1 MNQNV
6 LIFALAVLGVY
17 GVVVTIL
24 FLLAKKTLNQLAQS
38 SNKSVPLL
46 DKETVVLI
54 GLGLAAAVTYYLKE
68 KKDED

>member
-1 MNQNV
+1 M
-6 LIFALAVLGVY
+6 I
-17 GVVVTIL
+17 VTIL